1 MGEVVTPDRYVIKK
15 LIDLTE
21 ACALAG
27 GWSPKTANLKRLNI
41 FRADASQEL
50 ADLLQQIETN
60 QPISKVYPG
69 DRIYMPERLQVN
81 WSAILTVTTIA
92 TSIYNMAK

>member
-1 MGEVVTPDRYVIKK
+1 
-15 LIDLTE
+15 
-21 ACALAG
+21 
-27 GWSPKTANLKRLNI
+27 
-41 FRADASQEL
+41 L

-69 DRIYMPERLQVN
+69 DRIFMSEWLQVN

-92 TSIYNMAK
+92 TSIYNMAKQSQSKSQDVT